1 MKRNRL
7 VNITLVVALTTGG
20 LFLYNKYR
28 VAPPV
33 QFTALSLTDLQ
44 GQPVALNQYAEK
56 RLFVNFFATWC
67 GPCVAELP
75 SLQQAQDMLKGQTGF
90 VIISDEPLERL
101 RSFQQR
107 NGYTL
112 TFLHSNT
119 PLSSINIYT
128 IPTSYLLNS
137 KQEIL
142 MKHVGE
148 EEWTSKEWLNKLTE

>member
-33 QFTALSLTDLQ
+33 QFAALSLTDLQ
-44 GQPVALNQYAEK
+44 GQPVALNQYSEK

-148 EEWTSKEWLNKLTE
+148 EEWTSEEWLNKLTE